1 MTDTFRK
8 TYTKLSDE
16 QVGQINVLKEKAE
29 ELETL
34 FNSVSPFGERSEA
47 ARCMAIARTHL
58 ETAIMYAVKSAT
70 TSKEVA

>member
-16 QVGQINVLKEKAE
+16 QIEQVDVLKDKAE
-29 ELETL
+29 ELENL
-34 FNSVSPFGERSEA
+34 FNLLSPIGERSEA

-58 ETAIMYAVKSAT
+58 ETSIMYAVKSAT
-70 TSKEVA
+70 TAKEIV

>member
-8 TYTKLSDE
+8 TYIDLTEEQIE
-16 QVGQINVLKEKAE
+16 QVDALKEKAE

-34 FNSVSPFGERSEA
+34 FNSISPVGERSEA

-58 ETAIMYAVKSAT
+58 ETATMYAVKSAT
-70 TSKEVA
+70 TSKENV

>member
-16 QVGQINVLKEKAE
+16 QVGQMNVLKEEAE

-34 FNSVSPFGERSEA
+34 FNSISPVGERSEA

-70 TSKEVA
+70 TAKEIV